1 MLMTPSHDLIERTY
15 QEEYGRVLAALISY
29 LRDIDRAQDALQEA
43 FITALERW
51 PLDGL
56 PHNPGAWLT
65 TTAKRKAIDRVRRD
79 INLNRKV
86 EAIGALADLRADNT
100 EDEIEMFDDMP
111 IPDERLKLMFTCCH
125 PALNQEAQ
133 VALTLN
139 TLGGLSVPEVAKA
152 FLVAEPTMAQ
162 RLVRAKRKIR
172 DAGIPYEVPGAE
184 RLPERLDSLLTVV
197 YLIFNEGYG
206 SASGEAL
213 IRQDLCAEAIRLGR
227 VLRQLL
233 PRPEVEG
240 LLALMLLQHSRQQAR
255 TTPAGEL
262 VLLEDQ
268 DRRLWDQG
276 LIAEGLALV
285 EAALRQGQPG
295 PYQVQAAIAALHAR
309 AAVPADTDWRQIASL
324 YRVLGEMIESPVVE
338 LNRAVAVA
346 MAEGPIAG
354 LRLLDALD
362 DSGTLKD
369 YYLLPAA
376 RADLLRRTGW
386 LDEAV
391 TAYQQALE
399 LCQNRV
405 ERAFLQGRLN
415 TVLSQI
421 RDGGLS

>member
-1 MLMTPSHDLIERTY
+1 MSASHDLIEQTY
-15 QEEYGRVLAALISY
+15 RQEYGRVLAALIAY

-56 PHNPGAWLT
+56 PQNPGAWLT

-86 EAIGALADLRADNT
+86 ERIGALAELHADSAGDDYDLF
-100 EDEIEMFDDMP
+100 DEAP

-152 FLVAEPTMAQ
+152 FLIAEPTMAQ

-172 DAGIPYEVPGAE
+172 DAGIPFEVPGAG
-184 RLPERLDSLLTVV
+184 RLPERLDALLAVV

-206 SASGEAL
+206 AASGDAL
-213 IRQDLCAEAIRLGR
+213 IRQDLCQEAIRLGR
-227 VLRQLL
+227 VLHQLL
-233 PRPEVEG
+233 PEPEVEG
-240 LLALMLLQHSRQQAR
+240 LLAVMLLQHSRRRAR
-255 TTPAGEL
+255 TTPSGEL

-268 DRRLWDQG
+268 DRRLWDQD

-295 PYQVQAAIAALHAR
+295 PYQVQGAIAALHAQ
-309 AAVPADTDWRQIASL
+309 AHNPAETDWRQIVAL
-324 YRVLGEMIESPVVE
+324 YDVLRDMVESPVVE

-346 MAEGPIAG
+346 MAEGPVAG

-362 DSGTLKD
+362 DAGALQD
-369 YYLLPAA
+369 YYLLHAA

-386 LDEAV
+386 LDEARA
-391 TAYQQALE
+391 AYQQALD
-399 LCQNRV
+399 LCHNTI
-405 ERAFLQGRLN
+405 ERDFLQRRLN
-415 TVLSQI
+415 AVLSQI
-421 RDGGLS
+421 GDSTLS

>member
-1 MLMTPSHDLIERTY
+1 MTPSHDLVEQTY
-15 QEEYGRVLAALISY
+15 RQEYGRVLAALIAY

-56 PHNPGAWLT
+56 PQNPGAWLT

-86 EAIGALADLRADNT
+86 ERIGALADLRADST
-100 EDEIEMFDDMP
+100 EDEIEMFDDLP

-184 RLPERLDSLLTVV
+184 RLPERLDSLLAVV

-240 LLALMLLQHSRQQAR
+240 LLALMLLQHSRRRAR
-255 TTPAGEL
+255 TTPSGEL

-268 DRRLWDQG
+268 DRRLWDQD

-309 AAVPADTDWRQIASL
+309 AAVPADTDWRQIATL

-346 MAEGPIAG
+346 MTDGPIVG

-369 YYLLPAA
+369 YYLLHAA

-386 LDEAV
+386 LDEAA
-391 TAYQQALE
+391 TAYQQARD
-399 LCQNRV
+399 LCQNHV
-405 ERAFLQGRLN
+405 ERTFLQGRLSA
-415 TVLSQI
+415 VLSQI